1 MSGKFMSVKRIIVP
15 TITLCI
21 IASQLLGCGAVS
33 QSELL
38 SMINQGD
45 QIEIEVAAPVFAES
59 EQGTQSTLSWV
70 ELGLLDTNP
79 TMRKDWDDILQIKGS
94 GETKNGVL
102 YVNEDGE
109 RDINNTLRVALHNTM
124 FQNQLKNEK
133 TVQALADAAASNY
146 ADIEA
151 DETDKALYMG
161 INGYFNLLPDN
172 QPNYSNADSTLQRNE
187 FMAMVYRAESPVH
200 VITADET
207 FATAVG
213 KSEYNLYAQ
222 DIAKDSYLDIESK
235 SLNNMTSNGAI
246 TRAEAVYMIVS
257 RYFAD
262 NLKNVDV
269 KTADLTDA
277 KDGGNI
283 AAKQKFIESNKKKDY
298 WKSYELT
305 YALQNPDSGLPS
317 DLYKALVVANNKGL
331 IDETT
336 RWDEAITRSEAVEL
350 LVTALQKETGILLF
364 SASNAATTEN
374 EVIKDTVVEE
384 DTVDSSM
391 SSEDLEE
398 DAEYKE
404 PEVEEIKEEVNE
416 EASIQIVE
424 ELDKTMYATKACNA
438 RSGDGTNYDKI
449 TTVEKS
455 ASLHVTGRTSNDWY
469 RVTWG
474 NGEVYIKASLLSD
487 KKPTSN
493 TNTGNSSSSNTST
506 TNNNSNSN
514 SNNSNSNSSTTPSN
528 STPSNNTMT
537 PEQMQEK
544 INELFGGGNGTN
556 AFGNG
561 KGMRADY

>member
-1 MSGKFMSVKRIIVP
+1 MSGKFMSVKRVIVP
-15 TITLCI
+15 TITMLI
-21 IASQLLGCGAVS
+21 IASQLMGCSSVS
-33 QSELL
+33 QSEMLQ
-38 SMINQGD
+38 MINQGD

-109 RDINNTLRVALHNTM
+109 RDINNTLRVVLHNTM

-207 FATAVG
+207 FTSAVG

-222 DIAKDSYLDIESK
+222 DVAKDSYLDIESK
-235 SLNNMTSNGAI
+235 SLNNMTSNGAM

-262 NLKNVDV
+262 DLKNVDV
-269 KTADLTDA
+269 KTAELTDA

-374 EVIKDTVVEE
+374 EVIKDTKVEE
-384 DTVDSSM
+384 DTIDSSM
-391 SSEDLEE
+391 GSEDLEE

-438 RSGDGTNYDKI
+438 RSGDGTNYDKV

-474 NGEVYIKASLLSD
+474 NGVVYIKASLLSD
-487 KKPTSN
+487 TKPTEP
-493 TNTGNSSSSNTST
+493 TGSSNSGT

-514 SNNSNSNSSTTPSN
+514 SGSNNGSNSSTT
-528 STPSNNTMT
+528 TPSQGSSLT
-537 PEQMQEK
+537 QENVGA
-544 INELFGGGNGTN
+544 ILDNLFGEGTGGYGD
-556 AFGNG
+556 GP
-561 KGMRADY
+561 GMKW